1 MFCFVFFARV
11 LKQRNQV
18 FIFSF
23 RVDTKPRGKPERK
36 LDNDEERDRP
46 GAPAMRKTKL
56 HARVGAR

>member
-1 MFCFVFFARV
+1 M
-11 LKQRNQV
+11 

-46 GAPAMRKTKL
+46 GAPAIMTRMRKMTKL
-56 HARVGAR
+56 HARVEAR

>member
-1 MFCFVFFARV
+1 M
-11 LKQRNQV
+11 

-46 GAPAMRKTKL
+46 GAPAIMTRMRKTKL

>member
-1 MFCFVFFARV
+1 M
-11 LKQRNQV
+11 

-46 GAPAMRKTKL
+46 GCSSDNDEDEEDEVTR
-56 HARVGAR
+56 